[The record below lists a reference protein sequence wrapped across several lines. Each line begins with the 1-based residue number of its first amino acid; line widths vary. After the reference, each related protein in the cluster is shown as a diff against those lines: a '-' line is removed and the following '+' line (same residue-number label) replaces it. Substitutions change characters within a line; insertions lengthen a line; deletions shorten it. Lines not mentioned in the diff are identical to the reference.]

1 MTKTFCRRKDSPGL
15 VVSHALAP
23 PASQQPVGAPS
34 PPTRPEREAAGAE
47 TAAMRGPA
55 PDGTGTGPRGA
66 IPQACKDSGVN
77 GVHGRGDSVECSNLN
92 LTTRKISG
100 CDGQDEMR
108 DTP

>member
-55 PDGTGTGPRGA
+55 PNGTGTGP
-66 IPQACKDSGVN
+66 
-77 GVHGRGDSVECSNLN
+77 
-92 LTTRKISG
+92 
-100 CDGQDEMR
+100 
-108 DTP
+108 